1 MSAAILTRLS
11 QSYKARKLMER
22 QLFHDSNRREVL
34 ALYREVLKAVD
45 RTIPR
50 KLEKEAKLA
59 VSPRF
64 FGLLLYLRGLSL
76 LSLGIQICLPS
87 VLARDRPG
95 SDQRDQDGHVHRP

>member
-1 MSAAILTRLS
+1 MSATILSRLS
-11 QSYKARKLMER
+11 QSYRARKIMER

-59 VSPRF
+59 VSRQLYTPSLPRKAHPPF
-64 FGLLLYLRGLSL
+64 PV
-76 LSLGIQICLPS
+76 GIQICLPG
-87 VLARDRPG
+87 VP
-95 SDQRDQDGHVHRP
+95 V